1 MHAFILKFYLVKFG
15 AIQASFIST
24 LILPIEDN
32 DISFLAR
39 VTVGVTAATVTGIAK
54 RGTPWRT
61 KKLAKKG
68 LAVYRKPH
76 FIQYHF

>member
-1 MHAFILKFYLVKFG
+1 MHAFILKFYLVTFG

-39 VTVGVTAATVTGIAK
+39 VTVGVTAATVTGIANMENK
-54 RGTPWRT
+54 EVS
-61 KKLAKKG
+61 KKG